1 MASLG
6 NYSGSALVE
15 GQSDFDPIPE
25 GVYDMEVVSS
35 DVVQTKTGTGQMLKI
50 ELAVASGDFTGRRVW
65 TNINIVNQNQQAQEI
80 GQRQLSDLCRACGFA
95 AVPSESEEFHGIP
108 IRVKVKM
115 GKPNP
120 PYEARNEVAK
130 FLAAGDDAPAQ
141 QPARQ
146 QQTAPQQRQQSA
158 PANAGRPAPAWKK
171 AG

>member
-15 GQSDFDPIPE
+15 GQSEFDPIPE
-25 GVYDMEVVSS
+25 GVYDMEVIAS
-35 DVVQTKTGTGQMLKI
+35 DVVQTKTGNGQMLKL
-50 ELAVASGDFTGRRVW
+50 ELGVASGDFAGRRVW
-65 TNINIVNQNQQAQEI
+65 TNINIVNQSQQAQEI
-80 GQRQLSDLCRACGFA
+80 GQRQLSDLCRACGMA

-108 IRVKVKM
+108 IRVKIKM

-130 FLAAGDDAPAQ
+130 FLSAGDDAPAQ

-146 QQTAPQQRQQSA
+146 SV
-158 PANAGRPAPAWKK
+158 PAARPAAPPAGAATRPRPAFLSK